1 MLKTVLSNV
10 GVDISKFT
18 AHSIRAAS
26 SPNAKVMG
34 ASVYEIMGW
43 GNWSNSAALQNF
55 IKSLSFQS

>member
-34 ASVYEIMGW
+34 ASVNEIMGW
-43 GNWSNSAALQNF
+43 GNWSNSSALQNF
-55 IKSLSFQS
+55 I